1 MLKVTDVEYMGDY
14 SLLCQF
20 SDGKKKYVNLEPLLK
35 YPMFAEL
42 KDKSLFTQFGLDDT
56 IFWANGA
63 DIAPEFLY
71 DKGTDYPP
79 MLVSEPL
86 SPPTHKGTVPL

>member
-14 SLLCQF
+14 ALLCQF
-20 SDGKKKYVNLEPLLK
+20 NDGKTKYINLEPLLK
-35 YPMFAEL
+35 FPMFAEL
-42 KDKSLFTQFGLDDT
+42 KDKALFTQFGLDST

-71 DKGTDYPP
+71 ENGCDYPATIA
-79 MLVSEPL
+79 SE
-86 SPPTHKGTVPL
+86 SSFPPKDD

>member
-42 KDKSLFTQFGLDDT
+42 KDKSLFTQFG
-56 IFWANGA
+56 
-63 DIAPEFLY
+63 
-71 DKGTDYPP
+71 
-79 MLVSEPL
+79 
-86 SPPTHKGTVPL
+86 

>member
-35 YPMFAEL
+35 YPMFKIYHPLCRQSPFQNSGISGTPAG
-42 KDKSLFTQFGLDDT
+42 SSGT
-56 IFWANGA
+56 A
-63 DIAPEFLY
+63 APELR
-71 DKGTDYPP
+71 PP
-79 MLVSEPL
+79 
-86 SPPTHKGTVPL
+86 SPESRNKRNCQE